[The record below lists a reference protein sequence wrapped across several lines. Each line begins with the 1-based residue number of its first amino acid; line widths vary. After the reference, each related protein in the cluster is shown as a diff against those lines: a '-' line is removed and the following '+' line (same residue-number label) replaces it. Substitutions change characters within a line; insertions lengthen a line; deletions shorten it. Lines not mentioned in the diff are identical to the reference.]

1 MAART
6 SGVCLGQQQKAEEVG
21 HVETVTGME
30 GVGHGQMEKAQAGLA
45 VLQAQVVLAVLQA
58 QVVLDV
64 LQAQAVPAVLQA
76 QVVPAVHAAQVV
88 LVVHAVQAG
97 LAVLLGQVVLAV
109 HAAQVVPGVHAG
121 QAVLGVLQ
129 GRRVVGVGH
138 LNMYTRKGE
147 CHERSATD
155 WHGDR
160 TSRGSPRRG
169 WRRPWSTC
177 STTTW
182 AWAA

>member
-45 VLQAQVVLAVLQA
+45 VLQAQVVL
-58 QVVLDV
+58 DV

-76 QVVPAVHAAQVV
+76 
-88 LVVHAVQAG
+88 
-97 LAVLLGQVVLAV
+97 QVVLAV

-121 QAVLGVLQ
+121 QAVLVVLQ

>member
-45 VLQAQVVLAVLQA
+45 VLQAQVVL
-58 QVVLDV
+58 DV

-76 QVVPAVHAAQVV
+76 QVVLAVHAAQVV
-88 LVVHAVQAG
+88 LVIHAVQAG
-97 LAVLLGQVVLAV
+97 LAVLLGQGVLAV

>member
-1 MAART
+1 M
-6 SGVCLGQQQKAEEVG
+6 
-21 HVETVTGME
+21 
-30 GVGHGQMEKAQAGLA
+30 
-45 VLQAQVVLAVLQA
+45 VLVVHAAQVVLV
-58 QVVLDV
+58 
-64 LQAQAVPAVLQA
+64 
-76 QVVPAVHAAQVV
+76 VHAAQVV

-121 QAVLGVLQ
+121 QAVLVVLQ